1 MYILYAFL
9 FFSSI
14 IGFAG
19 MNKTSSEPDLN
30 NLRAE
35 ALATNE
41 LFYASA
47 VKNYVIA
54 NPATTGTVAQ
64 ASLGL
69 PTWYNNLG
77 WTNDVTAAGIITI
90 YPTNLTFLGNNTE
103 VSWKL
108 SEKTL
113 GSQLIGVNK
122 EGQFYNPISGIN
134 ASIVIPVGVP
144 LNSPVYVLT
153 TK

>member
-1 MYILYAFL
+1 MYLLYVFL
-9 FFSSI
+9 LFSSV
-14 IGFAG
+14 IGYATL
-19 MNKTSSEPDLN
+19 NKASTEPNLN
-30 NLRAE
+30 QARAE

-41 LFYASA
+41 IFYANA
-47 VKNYVIA
+47 VQSYVIA

-77 WTNDVTAAGIITI
+77 WTNNVTTGVVTI
-90 YPTNLTFLGNNTE
+90 YPASLTFLGNNTE

-113 GSQLIGVNK
+113 GSQLVGVNRA
-122 EGQFYNPISGIN
+122 GQFYNPISGIN
-134 ASIVIPVGVP
+134 ASITIPVGVP
-144 LNSPVYVLT
+144 LNAPVYLLT